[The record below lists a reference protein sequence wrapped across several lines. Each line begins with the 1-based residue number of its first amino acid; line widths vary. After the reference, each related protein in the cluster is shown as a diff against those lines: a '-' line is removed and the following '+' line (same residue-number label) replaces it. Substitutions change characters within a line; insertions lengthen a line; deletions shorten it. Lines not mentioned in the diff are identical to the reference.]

1 MIPVSN
7 DVIPMNLS
15 SRLAL
20 FFAPLLLIGYLLIAF
35 STYESQRAIA
45 LSQAQTQLEAL
56 VSQVQSGIH
65 NNRKSLLNFLGNLPP
80 IAEIMSPSGNKLAL
94 ENTLEAGSI
103 AFGRSLSLAILAKE
117 GDTPFR
123 YRHQANDSPAP
134 DQDIHQPLLSE
145 PNPSNWRVVR
155 GLEPA
160 IIIVAQPVELP
171 ESGWDEASLARSAE
185 LQVAMVTDGLTE
197 LWNKI
202 EHSYEAELN
211 ISPEPIEHLEYSLAV
226 SRQLETGEFLNI
238 RVGEDYVSAL
248 LKPLLRT
255 HFIGFL
261 LLFLATLFALS
272 VTVRRQIGMPLKMLA
287 ADLSDLYRGE
297 TTELKESQ
305 RNDEIGALANSF
317 SALHQELT
325 ETYEQSRILAEYD
338 PLTSLP
344 NRSSFYTYTEETLRT
359 AALYD
364 QEIRLLYIDLDNYKQ
379 VNDKFGHDMG
389 DELLVDF
396 SRRLTRTLHNKF
408 GDGNFFAARL
418 AGDEFA
424 VVLPPDAKEPDVN
437 KVCRDILKL
446 FDGGYWFARGRFAVT
461 LSIGIASYPS
471 DGKNVSELVSNADL
485 AMYQAKEAGK
495 NQTAVYSEDLAARSR
510 YLDDLERELRRA
522 DFDEEFHLSYMPIF
536 DSKRSVVSCEALLRW
551 NSPQL
556 GDVSPADFVPVAET
570 CGLFVQLDRW
580 VIQNAFS
587 DFRRLRDCFGPEFR
601 LAINLS
607 SAELQSNDIL
617 SYIKDQFS
625 LYGIQ
630 PSSIEFEMTETF
642 AISQHL
648 LDGGLLYKLAE
659 LGVHISLD
667 DFGTGFTSMLQL
679 VEYPIETIKLD
690 RTFISRLMNSDRQN
704 LLPALVDLCHAQNLQ
719 VTAEGVESQKIAEA
733 VLKANCDCLQGYHLC
748 KPKRLEELEQLYKKK
763 TLVVF

>member
-1 MIPVSN
+1 MIHASK
-7 DVIPMNLS
+7 DITPMNLS

-20 FFAPLLLIGYLLIAF
+20 FFAPLLLAGYLLIAF

-45 LSQAQTQLEAL
+45 LSQAQTQLEGL
-56 VSQVQSGIH
+56 VDQIQTGISD
-65 NNRKSLLNFLGNLPP
+65 NRQSLLQFLGNLPSS
-80 IAEIMSPSGNKLAL
+80 AELMSTTSDKSSL
-94 ENTLEAGSI
+94 ENRLETNSSVL
-103 AFGRSLSLAILAKE
+103 GRNLSVAILVE
-117 GDTPFR
+117 EDESLFR
-123 YRHQANDSPAP
+123 YRHQANDSPMP
-134 DQDIHQPLLSE
+134 DQNIHRRLFEE
-145 PNPSNWRVVR
+145 PGASDWLVIRD
-155 GLEPA
+155 LIPA
-160 IIIVAQPVELP
+160 IMIVAQPTQLPGSELGETP
-171 ESGWDEASLARSAE
+171 LAESAE
-185 LQVAMVTDGLTE
+185 LQVAMVIDGLAE
-197 LWNKI
+197 SWDKI
-202 EHSYEAELN
+202 EQSYQTELN
-211 ISPEPIEHLEYSLAV
+211 ISAEPLESLEYILAV

-238 RVGEDYVSAL
+238 RVKEAYVSAL
-248 LKPLLRT
+248 LRPLLRT

-272 VTVRRQIGMPLKMLA
+272 FTVRRQIAMPLKTLA
-287 ADLSDLYRGE
+287 TDLSDLYRGE

-305 RNDEIGALANSF
+305 RKDEIGELANNF
-317 SALHQELT
+317 NALHQELT

-344 NRSSFYTYTEETLRT
+344 NRSSFYTHTEETLRT

-396 SRRLTRTLHNKF
+396 SRRLSRTLHNKF
-408 GDGNFFAARL
+408 GEGKFFAARL

-522 DFDEEFHLSYMPIF
+522 DFDKEFYLNYMPIF
-536 DSKRSVVSCEALLRW
+536 NAKRSIVSCEALLRW

-556 GDVSPADFVPVAET
+556 GEVSPADFVPVAET

-580 VIQNAFS
+580 VIQNSLS
-587 DFRRLRDCFGPEFR
+587 DFRRLRGCFGSEFR

-617 SYIKDQFS
+617 SYIKEQFS

-630 PSSIEFEMTETF
+630 PSSIELEMTETF

-648 LDGGLLYKLAE
+648 LDGGLLYKLSE

-719 VTAEGVESQKIAEA
+719 VTAEGIENQKIADA

-748 KPKRLEELEQLYKKK
+748 KPKRLEELEEIYKKK

>member
-1 MIPVSN
+1 
-7 DVIPMNLS
+7 MNLS

-20 FFAPLLLIGYLLIAF
+20 FFAPLLLVGYMLVALL
-35 STYESQRAIA
+35 TYESQRAIA
-45 LSQAQTQLEAL
+45 FSQAQIQLEGLIDQIQA
-56 VSQVQSGIH
+56 GI
-65 NNRKSLLNFLGNLPP
+65 NVDRESLQQFLDNLPP
-80 IAEIMSPSGNKLAL
+80 GTELMSTTSDKAKL
-94 ENTLEAGSI
+94 EQTLELHSTILGRNLSI
-103 AFGRSLSLAILAKE
+103 AILL
-117 GDTPFR
+117 GDETLFR
-123 YRHQANDSPAP
+123 YRYQADDSSPL
-134 DQDIHQPLLSE
+134 DQSIHRSLLSGEATSSWYIADDSQPLVMILT
-145 PNPSNWRVVR
+145 
-155 GLEPA
+155 
-160 IIIVAQPVELP
+160 QPVQLPQTELNDT
-171 ESGWDEASLARSAE
+171 STTATAE
-185 LQVAMVTDGLTE
+185 LQAAVTIEGLAKT
-197 LWNKI
+197 WNRIETAYQTKLKI
-202 EHSYEAELN
+202 ELKPLELVN
-211 ISPEPIEHLEYSLAV
+211 SRLSV
-226 SRQLETGEFLNI
+226 SRQLETGKFLNI
-238 RVGEDYVSAL
+238 EVGEGYIKAL
-248 LKPLLRT
+248 LQPVLRT

-261 LLFLATLFALS
+261 LLFLVTLLALS
-272 VTVRRQIGMPLKMLA
+272 FTVRKQISTPLRTLA
-287 ADLSDLYRGE
+287 TDLSDLYRGE
-297 TTELKESQ
+297 TSELKEAK
-305 RNDEIGALANSF
+305 RKDEIGLLANDF
-317 SALHQELT
+317 NALHQELT

-344 NRSSFYTYTEETLRT
+344 NRSSFYTHTEEVLRT

-408 GDGNFFAARL
+408 GDGEVFAARL

-424 VVLPPDAKEPDVN
+424 VILPPDTKETDVN

-471 DGKNVSELVSNADL
+471 DGKNISELVSNADL

-495 NQTAVYSEDLAARSR
+495 NQTAIYSQDLAARSR
-510 YLDDLERELRRA
+510 YLDDLESELRRA
-522 DFDEEFHLSYMPIF
+522 DFDEEFYLTYMPIF
-536 DSKRSVVSCEALLRW
+536 DAGRNVVSCEALLRW
-551 NSPQL
+551 SSPQL
-556 GDVSPADFVPVAET
+556 GEVSPADFVPVAET

-587 DFRRLRDCFGPEFR
+587 DFRRLRGCFGSEFR

-617 SYIKDQFS
+617 DYIKDQFS

-630 PSSIEFEMTETF
+630 PSSIELEMTETY

-690 RTFISRLMNSDRQN
+690 RTFISRIMNSDRQN

-719 VTAEGVESQKIAEA
+719 VTAEGVETQQIAEA
-733 VLKANCDCLQGYHLC
+733 VLKANCDCLQGYHLST
-748 KPKRLEELEQLYKKK
+748 PKRLEELEQLYNKK